1 MVLLLNLIP
10 WIILFGGGYLTY
22 RYRKV
27 WVFAATV
34 ILLFL
39 YFKAQ
44 PSYLPKGDIQRSAI
58 PEFTVTKT
66 AEIEDRNRK
75 AVPQED
81 RQAQQESQYREGPV
95 FLKKEN

>member
-34 ILLFL
+34 VLLFL

-44 PSYLPKGDIQRSAI
+44 PSYLPKGDIQRATI
-58 PEFTVTKT
+58 PEFTVPKT

-75 AVPQED
+75 CQQILQD
-81 RQAQQESQYREGPV
+81 RREA
-95 FLKKEN
+95 LASKAKRRD